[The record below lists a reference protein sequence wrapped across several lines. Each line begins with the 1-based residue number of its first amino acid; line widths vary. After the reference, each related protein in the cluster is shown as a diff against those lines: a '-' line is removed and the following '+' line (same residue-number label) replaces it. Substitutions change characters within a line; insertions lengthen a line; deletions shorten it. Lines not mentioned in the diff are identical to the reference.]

1 MFGLFKKKDPQ
12 VKVVDQ
18 IWITRAAKLDAC
30 RKMYQHNPAIVFIAW
45 FEETQHELQAMLP
58 SSTVLLARNTSV
70 DAVREK
76 MIVFVEHHL
85 SIAEEQAVFKRL
97 YLKEANVLS
106 GLDEALFMKFNG
118 EKTIE
123 LMRRMGTKE
132 DEVISHS
139 MISSSIRRAQQ
150 KIAKS
155 TNSNFPATSQAK
167 WFEVNPT
174 RRT

>member
-1 MFGLFKKKDPQ
+1 MFGLFKKKDSQ
-12 VKVVDQ
+12 VKVIDQ
-18 IWITRAAKLDAC
+18 IWMTRAAKFDAC
-30 RKMYQHNPAIVFIAW
+30 RKMYEHNPAIVFIAW
-45 FEETQHELQAMLP
+45 FEETQHELQSNLP
-58 SSTVLLARNTSV
+58 SATVLLASNASF

-85 SIAEEQAVFKRL
+85 LMAEEQAVFRRL

-150 KIAKS
+150 KIAVS
-155 TNSNFPATSQAK
+155 TNSNFPAVSQAK
-167 WFEVNPT
+167 WFEANPA